1 MDIFGTKTTKN
12 QLLRVKLLPKII
24 FRKFFTA
31 RKKKDFESLFTFR
44 PISKQTKKIL
54 TNFLLM
60 TDPPIGVQVFFR
72 IT

>member
-24 FRKFFTA
+24 FRIFFAA

-44 PISKQTKKIL
+44 PISKQTADEL
-54 TNFLLM
+54 EQHFT
-60 TDPPIGVQVFFR
+60 TDFSIGVHIF
-72 IT
+72 